1 MAELKFLGHYKVPAL
16 KEGQEYYCYEHGHSG
31 DCSIKVVEEDNL
43 LITDKDDNIIKR
55 EFSRVD
61 VALCCGGDIGIWDVE
76 ADKDVPFELEFVP
89 AA

>member
-16 KEGQEYYCYEHGHSG
+16 KEGQEYYCNEHGHG
-31 DCSIKVVEEDNL
+31 ACSIKVIEEDNL
-43 LITDKDDNIIKR
+43 RLTDKDNNLIKR

-61 VALCCGGDIGIWDVE
+61 VASCCGGDIGIWDVE
-76 ADKDVPFELEFVP
+76 ADEDVAFDVQFVP